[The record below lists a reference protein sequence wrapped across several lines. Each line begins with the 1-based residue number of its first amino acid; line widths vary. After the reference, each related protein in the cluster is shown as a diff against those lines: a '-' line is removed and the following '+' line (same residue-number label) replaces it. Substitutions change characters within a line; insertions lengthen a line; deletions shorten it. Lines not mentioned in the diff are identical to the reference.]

1 MQKLL
6 YSLSIIT
13 IGLVIGYI
21 IQRLTLSNIIKAD
34 KSLKKPRKALQS
46 IAILILFPISTI
58 GALWDFSFSDM
69 SLFLLPIIGMIAIL
83 LGGFSAH
90 FAGKLLKYEPKQA
103 GALFSCGGMS
113 NIGSIGALIVFVFL
127 GEKAFALVPIYKLF
141 EQIIYYAVWFPIAKS
156 FSTSKKG
163 EKDQNKFLKIVKD
176 PYILVATLS
185 IVVGIILNLTKIERP
200 AFYSNLNAV
209 IIPVGSLFL
218 LSSIGMAMKFSKVK
232 DYIKP
237 ALVLSF
243 IKYLFVPF
251 VATLI
256 AYLIGYGQ
264 IDNAMPLKVV
274 LILSSVPVGFIALVP
289 PSIYDLDLDLANAG
303 WLVSTI
309 FLIIVIPL
317 QMLAI
322 SFF

>member
-13 IGLVIGYI
+13 IGLVLGYI

-58 GALWDFSFSDM
+58 GALWDFSFTDI
-69 SLFLLPIIGMIAIL
+69 SLFLLPFVGMIAVL
-83 LGGFSAH
+83 LGGFSTY
-90 FAGKLLKYEPKQA
+90 FLGKLLKYEPKQA

-141 EQIIYYAVWFPIAKS
+141 EQIIYYAIWFPIAKT
-156 FSTSKKG
+156 FSVSSKN
-163 EKDQNKFLKIVKD
+163 KDDKNKFLQILKD

-185 IVVGIILNLTKIERP
+185 IVVGILLNLSKIQRP
-200 AFYSNLNAV
+200 SFYSDLNAI
-209 IIPVGSLFL
+209 IIPVGSLLL

-237 ALVLSF
+237 ALMLSG

-251 VATLI
+251 ITTLI

-289 PSIYDLDLDLANAG
+289 PSIYDLDIDLANAG

-317 QMLAI
+317 QMLVI
-322 SFF
+322 SLF